1 LILLYKGYG
10 EKMKI
15 KTRYHEEIEINQ
27 EEIVL
32 FGNGIPG
39 FQEDKEYVVLS
50 LGNDSPFSILQAVK
64 NEELGFVIVDPFSI
78 YPKYEFD
85 LDDSVVS
92 QLQIEDKAD
101 ILIFSIVTLGESLS
115 KSTINL
121 QAPIIINQKKK
132 LGKQAILNTDNY
144 HTKHSISTGKED

>member
-1 LILLYKGYG
+1 
-10 EKMKI
+10 MKI
-15 KTRYHEEIEINQ
+15 KTRYHEEVEINQ
-27 EEIVL
+27 DEIVL

-50 LGNDSPFSILQAVK
+50 LGDDSPFSILQSVTK
-64 NEELGFVIVDPFSI
+64 EGLGFVLADPFSF
-78 YPKYEFD
+78 YPTYEFD

-92 QLQIEDKAD
+92 QLQIEDKVD
-101 ILIFSIVTLGESLS
+101 VLIFSIVTLGESLL

-132 LGKQAILNTDNY
+132 LGKQAILNTGNY
-144 HTKHSISTGKED
+144 HTKHQFPTGEED